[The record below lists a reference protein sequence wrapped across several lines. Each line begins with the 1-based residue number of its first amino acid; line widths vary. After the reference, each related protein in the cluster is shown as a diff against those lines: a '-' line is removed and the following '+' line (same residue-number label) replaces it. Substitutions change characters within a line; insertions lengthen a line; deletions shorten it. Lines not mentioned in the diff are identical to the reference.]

1 MNKII
6 LFCGAILMSQLLFAQ
21 SEIEQIT
28 ATLKNYM
35 VGSTQGQPELL
46 KQAFHPKLNLY
57 YVRKDT
63 LRVWPGTEYIKS
75 TKEGEPTGETT
86 KIISIDYENDA
97 ACAKVEVYQP
107 ERKTA
112 YVDYFLLLKIKDE
125 WKIINKSFTK
135 RIHPKK

>member
-1 MNKII
+1 M
-6 LFCGAILMSQLLFAQ
+6 LLGQLLLAQ
-21 SEIEQIT
+21 SEIDRIS
-28 ATLKNYM
+28 ATLNDYM

-46 KQAFHPKLNLY
+46 KRAFHPNLNLY

-63 LRVWPGTEYIKS
+63 LRVWPGTSYIES

-97 ACAKVEVYQP
+97 ACAKVEVYNP
-107 ERKTA
+107 KSKNA
-112 YVDYFLLLKIKDE
+112 YVDYFLLLKIRDE

-135 RIHPKK
+135 RTHP